1 MAGEIEILADDER
14 LEDDK
19 VMEKV
24 DRIPTKLKFKAFGK
38 TKPQTE
44 KAQKREEAVETK
56 AESEVAKEL
65 LARQCKRIEE
75 QVKDVLK
82 KSKGRVTKVFKMKE
96 IIAGKKK
103 GAQEA
108 QAIVSPETNELVVS
122 NSETKEVTLRYRLK
136 TLENN
141 KPEEQ
146 VKEPIEYKEEVN
158 RLRMMDKSKDREL
171 EITEEDF
178 TNVIRRFEE

>member
-1 MAGEIEILADDER
+1 
-14 LEDDK
+14 
-19 VMEKV
+19 
-24 DRIPTKLKFKAFGK
+24 
-38 TKPQTE
+38 
-44 KAQKREEAVETK
+44 
-56 AESEVAKEL
+56 
-65 LARQCKRIEE
+65 
-75 QVKDVLK
+75 
-82 KSKGRVTKVFKMKE
+82 MKE

-108 QAIVSPETNELVVS
+108 QAIVNPETNELVVS
-122 NSETKEVTLRYRLK
+122 NSEIKEVTLRYCLK

-146 VKEPIEYKEEVN
+146 VKEQIEYKEEVH

-178 TNVIRRFEE
+178 NNV